1 MRYFLFPLTLTFLL
15 ISHLSAQD
23 VTWKK
28 ELPHE
33 TNGRLSVKEFLL
45 LQNGDYLITTNL
57 TDEDPEWGQTQT
69 LYRYSPEGELVWK
82 QTHNFSNGPTDFFLT
97 SNGTIPWAT
106 RELDNGDLVTVGILR
121 QDSSEYAYF
130 FRTNSAGD
138 SLKLVLDS
146 AYVGY
151 PNLVHIDDFF
161 YITAFKVDTP
171 IYDLIRLDEWGEGKQ
186 FLAEINYP
194 YATFLGRKIG
204 FHKLQQDKL
213 VFCGSAGDPNFI
225 VYNIQGE
232 ELYSNA
238 VSSFFGSFIG
248 VNQHQIM
255 GFTVGG
261 QGRIVI
267 LTHELDVIL
276 DEEHEYIDLGS
287 VVDPLGL
294 IGTSDDGFLLCGG
307 TTSDVFNPYFP
318 FLVKIDNTGMVEW
331 NYVYAPSYMSTTHLV
346 RALEVEDGYVLIGYN
361 EFTNRFWLIKTF
373 KNGLFTGVSS
383 PEASSSLS
391 LTPYP
396 NPCRASFRVSIPTG
410 HNWTTLSLFNGQGR
424 PVRELKNF
432 REGEELEIKT
442 TGLPAGLYFLL
453 LQDEAGRS
461 LGGSIFVGRE

>member
-1 MRYFLFPLTLTFLL
+1 MRYLLTPLVISFLF
-15 ISHLSAQD
+15 IGHLSAQNL
-23 VTWKK
+23 TWKK

-33 TNGRLSVKEFLL
+33 TLGRNSAIDFLL

-57 TDEDPEWGQTQT
+57 TDEDPDFGNTQT
-69 LYRYSPEGELVWK
+69 IYRYSPEGELVWGK
-82 QTHNFSNGPTDFFLT
+82 THNFSKSPSTFFIT
-97 SNGTIPWAT
+97 FRGTMPAASA
-106 RELDNGDLVTVGILR
+106 ELANGDLVTVGRLR
-121 QDSSEYAYF
+121 QDSSEYSYF

-146 AYVGY
+146 AYIGY
-151 PNLVHIDDFF
+151 RDLVNIDE
-161 YITAFKVDTP
+161 YLYLTAVNKTSQK
-171 IYDLIRLDEWGEGKQ
+171 YDLIRFNGWG
-186 FLAEINYP
+186 
-194 YATFLGRKIG
+194 
-204 FHKLQQDKL
+204 
-213 VFCGSAGDPNFI
+213 GDRIILRNDIFSNSFI
-225 VYNIQGE
+225 SSIELLMLNSE
-232 ELYSNA
+232 ELLFTSLALENSIQVFDLQGNLTRAKSVLGIGGLSA
-238 VSSFFGSFIG
+238 VSQSGIMSFDIG
-248 VNQHQIM
+248 
-255 GFTVGG
+255 GD
-261 QGRIVI
+261 GRIVI
-267 LTHELDVIL
+267 LTHELDFIL
-276 DEEHEYIDLGS
+276 DEEDEYIDLGS

-410 HNWTTLSLFNGQGR
+410 RNWTTLSLFDLQGR

-453 LQDEAGRS
+453 LQDEEGRS
-461 LGGSIFVGRE
+461 LTGSIVVGKN